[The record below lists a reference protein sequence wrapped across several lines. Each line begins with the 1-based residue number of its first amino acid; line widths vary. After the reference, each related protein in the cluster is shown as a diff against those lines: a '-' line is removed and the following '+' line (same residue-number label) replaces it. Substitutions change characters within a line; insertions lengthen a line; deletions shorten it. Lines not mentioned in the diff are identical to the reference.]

1 MCIWPRRLLRLTSN
15 NNAEA
20 SVMSINTVIRILNPH
35 CQPRNGSRDR
45 RCQRDADGSPI
56 LGPHASK
63 HGKVHW
69 TTTMASSQNK
79 QGDRQHIDAF
89 FYRTGNVHLSHLL
102 YQHSI
107 FNSATTLALTD
118 ACTITSQTDI
128 PFRPTKL
135 IRMMHMPKLWRTNAH
150 TSTNKKYD
158 GWDCK
163 NTGRKGTH
171 LVPYLGH
178 RSA

>member
-1 MCIWPRRLLRLTSN
+1 MGIGLVRYCTCAVILIMCIWPRRLLRLTSN

-20 SVMSINTVIRILNPH
+20 SMMSINTVIRILNPH

-63 HGKVHW
+63 HGKAHW

-135 IRMMHMPKLWRTNAH
+135 IRMMHMPKLWRKNAH

-158 GWDCK
+158 G
-163 NTGRKGTH
+163 
-171 LVPYLGH
+171 
-178 RSA
+178 